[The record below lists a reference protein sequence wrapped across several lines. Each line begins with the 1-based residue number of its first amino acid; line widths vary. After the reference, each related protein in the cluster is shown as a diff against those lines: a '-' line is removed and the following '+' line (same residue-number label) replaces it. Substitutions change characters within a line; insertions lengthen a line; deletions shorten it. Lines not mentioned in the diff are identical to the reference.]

1 MLKMI
6 ALALAV
12 PLLVVGCASS
22 PQPGGP
28 GLGGDPFAEQTGT
41 TAEQEDN
48 GAGVPAGDVDC
59 AAISQQQAQTFSY
72 GIQTLA
78 KLNSQGTVDAINGGS
93 IGFSTESFADA
104 LAALHALDGHAV
116 DPYGDPAE
124 ALDYYE
130 TVNSAAANLLA
141 YDTPVPEGEF
151 SSYTSTTG
159 GSSQIIN
166 EQASIGASYNAFC
179 RN

>member
-1 MLKMI
+1 MI
-6 ALALAV
+6 ALVLAV
-12 PLLVVGCASS
+12 SLLVAGCASS

-28 GLGGDPFAEQTGT
+28 GLGGDPFAEQSGNN
-41 TAEQEDN
+41 AEPDDS

-59 AAISQQQAQTFSY
+59 AAISQQQVQTFSY
-72 GIQTLA
+72 GVQTLSQ
-78 KLNSQGTVDAINGGS
+78 LNSQGTVDSINEGS
-93 IGFSTESFADA
+93 IAFSTESFADA
-104 LAALHALDGHAV
+104 LAAMHALDGHAV

-159 GSSQIIN
+159 GSTQIVN
-166 EQASIGASYNAFC
+166 EQASIGASYNSFC
-179 RN
+179 GN